1 MAGRPTVPLL
11 PEGATAL
18 RIPTDRPAFYDVF
31 KGYDVLPAAAAVRL
45 AVPPSQT
52 PRSRP
57 ELAHVT
63 LRRSPEE
70 VLYAKRFAYAYITPG
85 TGTDPVPFI
94 RRVFRALAPDLP
106 HTLEVFPT
114 CGYGDATLRFG
125 TPAER
130 EAAMRRQP
138 FEVDGVTV
146 KLLRDTESVPN
157 VPVPETDCMAHV
169 ALHDY
174 PVEQRTAEDIEDNCR
189 RFGVLREID
198 PACFTAP
205 DLSTVRVVLEL
216 GHPREIPRELR
227 IAYMFD
233 DSSSV
238 VPVQIV
244 KVWNCAHSYDARG
257 RYVRLFHAPA

>member
-1 MAGRPTVPLL
+1 MPARTTVPLL

-18 RIPTDRPAFYDVF
+18 RIPTDRPAFYGIF
-31 KGYDVLPAAAAVRL
+31 KGYDVLPAATAVRL

-57 ELAHVT
+57 DLAYVT
-63 LRRSPEE
+63 LRRSPGE
-70 VLYAKRFAYAYITPG
+70 VLYAKRFAYAYITPAPCRE
-85 TGTDPVPFI
+85 DPVPFI

-106 HTLEVFPT
+106 QTFEVFPS

-157 VPVPETDCMAHV
+157 VPVPEMDDCMAHV

-189 RFGVLREID
+189 RFGFLREVD

-216 GHPREIPRELR
+216 GHPREIPRER
-227 IAYMFD
+227 VNCTEIPQFGHHMQIGTTIVNFCV
-233 DSSSV
+233 SV
-238 VPVQIV
+238 PT
-244 KVWNCAHSYDARG
+244 
-257 RYVRLFHAPA
+257 LL